1 LPGINDGGE
10 VVGSHNDG
18 NHIHGFLVA
27 ITGGPSPAS
36 TTADMILRRV
46 DGTYAIC
53 DIGTNAIL
61 TGGKLGRGLL
71 GRFPKTQAAVREAA
85 EAVFP

>member
-1 LPGINDGGE
+1 
-10 VVGSHNDG
+10 
-18 NHIHGFLVA
+18 
-27 ITGGPSPAS
+27 
-36 TTADMILRRV
+36 MILRRV